1 MIRRVLQLIH
11 GNQHSKHPKKAKNRN
26 WETRWM
32 EGDTEDL
39 RLYKAQSGQETEIEQ
54 TSKKA
59 IRQIKE
65 NVAEELISSE
75 IITSQVAQA
84 TF

>member
-1 MIRRVLQLIH
+1 
-11 GNQHSKHPKKAKNRN
+11 
-26 WETRWM
+26 M